1 MAVGVLG
8 GKRGTLAVLVYVL
21 LGAVGVPVF
30 AGFSGGIGALLGN
43 AGGYIIG
50 FIFSALVM
58 WAIEHVFGRKPVVQ
72 IISMIVGLIVCYAF
86 GTAWFMFAYTRS
98 TGPVGLMAVL
108 GWCVFPFII
117 PDLIKIALA
126 YMSCFIL
133 FTLLAKPIAK
143 LLRLNEDDSLVFTRS
158 VAYPNNGFVGIPL
171 CTAVFGTEGTVLGSL
186 SVPCATLYM
195 FLFIMQSFRR
205 EKDHNLK
212 QQLKSMLT
220 PMNISAV
227 LMIIMLATGWKFTG
241 APLQF
246 LSSLANCVLPTSM
259 IIIGC
264 LLSGSPL
271 IDVLKKPIL
280 YFITLLRGVVMPL
293 VAAVLLRFTGWDR
306 TTCLCIVMV
315 LGCSVATVISIF
327 GVRYDRSPE
336 MASKSVLQSNLL
348 LPVTMPLMMFIAER
362 IL

>member
-8 GKRGTLAVLVYVL
+8 GKRGTLAILVYVL

-126 YMSCFIL
+126 Y
-133 FTLLAKPIAK
+133 
-143 LLRLNEDDSLVFTRS
+143 V
-158 VAYPNNGFVGIPL
+158 
-171 CTAVFGTEGTVLGSL
+171 
-186 SVPCATLYM
+186 
-195 FLFIMQSFRR
+195 
-205 EKDHNLK
+205 
-212 QQLKSMLT
+212 
-220 PMNISAV
+220 
-227 LMIIMLATGWKFTG
+227 
-241 APLQF
+241 
-246 LSSLANCVLPTSM
+246 
-259 IIIGC
+259 
-264 LLSGSPL
+264 LSG
-271 IDVLKKPIL
+271 K
-280 YFITLLRGVVMPL
+280 
-293 VAAVLLRFTGWDR
+293 
-306 TTCLCIVMV
+306 
-315 LGCSVATVISIF
+315 
-327 GVRYDRSPE
+327 VRKYAR
-336 MASKSVLQSNLL
+336 
-348 LPVTMPLMMFIAER
+348 
-362 IL
+362 